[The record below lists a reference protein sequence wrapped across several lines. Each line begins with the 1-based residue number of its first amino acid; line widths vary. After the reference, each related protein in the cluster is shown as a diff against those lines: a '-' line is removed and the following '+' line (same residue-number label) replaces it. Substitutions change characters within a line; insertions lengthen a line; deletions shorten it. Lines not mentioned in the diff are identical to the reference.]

1 MKIAIIPGCTELK
14 IKVNPAG
21 KVSREEGECKI
32 PWLYAPWP
40 EAEREGVVEIEAK
53 GDSLRALLTEVSNY
67 YKKANVDFDPIEP
80 GTGEILS
87 DYDVSLNGKNYVS
100 LRGGLDVTLKDGDE
114 VIIDMVHYAD

>member
-14 IKVNPAG
+14 IKVNPTG

-40 EAEREGVVEIEAK
+40 EAEQKGVVEIETQ
-53 GDSLRALLTEVSNY
+53 GDSLRALLTEVSNR
-67 YKKANVDFDPIEP
+67 YKKANVDFDPFEA

-87 DYDVSLNGKNYVS
+87 DYDVSVNGKSYVS
-100 LRGGLDVTLKDGDE
+100 LRGGLDTALKAGDE